1 MAVAATGS
9 AKPNET
15 QLLKAL
21 NWYDGF
27 VIALCNPGFLIGF
40 LGYSIGALGGWGAV
54 VLWTISVLIAGA
66 SNRFYAEMA
75 SMFPDK
81 PGGLALYAYEAWRKY
96 FSMVGPIATFGY
108 WFAWSTVLSIF
119 GIVVGSLIATEWFSS
134 VTFSYHVGLTDINLA
149 KIIAAV
155 VIFCVWL
162 VNVFGIKPAV
172 WVGYV
177 IGAMLMVPLAVFI
190 IGPFVTGNWHGHLLT
205 WGVGGAGITFTTAM
219 VWLYLMG
226 WSAYGTEACAVFT
239 PEYKN
244 ASSATRALRSSAFF
258 SLAVFALLP
267 LGISGIYNVPK
278 WAIDD
283 PVAFYVPAFHEIMG
297 AGAGVAIIFLCASL
311 VLSMNSATADGS
323 RALYGI
329 ARDHMTIKWLNHLN
343 RFHVP
348 ARAMLVDMVL
358 NLALLFLLGSPLAI
372 LVCGNLGY
380 ILAHFF
386 ALSGFLL
393 LRKDRPK
400 WPRPYRAPRSW
411 VPLAGVLA
419 GLNLLFIIYG
429 VTNPNLTGYGTTKDL
444 LIGFGVL
451 LLSVLLYIYR
461 RAVQDHLPIH
471 WREETP
477 TMPTAE
483 QQAALES
490 EMAPASE

>member
-1 MAVAATGS
+1 MNEVEVAVDSSGLV
-9 AKPNET
+9 K
-15 QLLKAL
+15 QDLLKTL
-21 NWYDGF
+21 HWYDGF
-27 VIALCNPGFLIGF
+27 VIALANPGFLIGF
-40 LGYSIGALGGWGAV
+40 LGYSIGALGGWGAML
-54 VLWTISVLIAGA
+54 LWTISVLIAGA

-81 PGGLALYAYEAWRKY
+81 PGGIALYAYEAWRKY

-119 GIVVGSLIATEWFSS
+119 GIVVGSLIASQWFSS
-134 VTFSYHVGLTDINLA
+134 VTFSYHFGLTDINLA

-155 VIFCVWL
+155 VILGVWI
-162 VNVFGIKPAV
+162 VNIFGIKPAV
-172 WVGYV
+172 WVGYAV
-177 IGAMLMVPLAVFI
+177 GVMLMVPLAVFI
-190 IGPFVTGNWHGHLLT
+190 IGPFVTGKWHADFLT
-205 WGVGGAGITFTTAM
+205 FGVPTGSLTFATAM

-226 WSAYGTEACAVFT
+226 WSAYGTEACAAFT
-239 PEYKN
+239 PEYKD

-267 LGISGIYNVPK
+267 MGITGLIGQQA
-278 WAIDD
+278 AIDD
-283 PVAFYVPAFHEIMG
+283 PVAFYVPAFHRILG
-297 AGAGVAIIFLCASL
+297 SGAGVAIVFLCASL
-311 VLSMNSATADGS
+311 VLSMNTATADGS

-358 NLALLFLLGSPLAI
+358 NLCLLFFIGSPLAI

-386 ALSGFLL
+386 ALTGFLL
-393 LRKDRPK
+393 LRRDRPK
-400 WPRPYRAPRSW
+400 WPRPYRAPNSW

-429 VTNPNLTGYGTTKDL
+429 VSNPNLTGYGTTRDL
-444 LIGFGVL
+444 LIGVGVL
-451 LLSVLLYIYR
+451 LISVLLYVFR
-461 RAVQDHLPIH
+461 RVVQDRQPIH

-477 TMPTAE
+477 SVPPAE
-483 QQAALES
+483 EAAMISS
-490 EMAPASE
+490 EFGGKS